1 MNTGPLALTGLG
13 IILCTVVK
21 SLDFLTLPQKLG
33 AGPAQ
38 AWALIQKS
46 GSGPSKKHG
55 PRAGPGLGLGPDPS
69 LASIEIFPTILPVLA
84 PQYKVPLCRQGTL
97 KMSNRAEK
105 LGKHVQPFMQS
116 LLFVWLK
123 NTHCI
128 FHLLEKCKLRS
139 FQRTCF
145 TYRLHR

>member
-1 MNTGPLALTGLG
+1 MCQMHVIIMLNTPYQFGPKNDDKET
-13 IILCTVVK
+13 
-21 SLDFLTLPQKLG
+21 P
-33 AGPAQ
+33 
-38 AWALIQKS
+38 
-46 GSGPSKKHG
+46 
-55 PRAGPGLGLGPDPS
+55 
-69 LASIEIFPTILPVLA
+69 ASIEIFPTILPVLA
-84 PQYKVPLCRQGTL
+84 SQYKVPLCRQGML

-116 LLFVWLK
+116 LSFVRLK